1 MKLSNI
7 EINNFRQYYNSV
19 SIDLTTN
26 SDQNIILIG
35 GRNGYGKTNLLL
47 SIVWCFYGEKISQ
60 IDDNFKKEIQ
70 KEKNYSSFMQQSINW
85 TARKENKDSFSVS
98 ILVSE
103 IELPELNRLNS
114 NSESVMITRTFNV
127 VSMNEQLSI
136 FDPISNVE
144 IFDDEADKINFIND
158 YIIPI
163 DAAKFVFFDAEKI
176 SEIANLSIKEE
187 GSFINDALG
196 KILGLDTYDTLIED
210 IEFYINNLKKESAT
224 KNLQEQI
231 IDREN
236 AVKLSENKISGEN
249 GLEEKNAEFQKKI
262 DDLKKEIRKYDTLIS
277 QHSKQGNSIFDRD
290 KTISEIEKLK
300 IKELELSE
308 KFNELSEIIPLAIL
322 TGKLEAVNEHLEIQE
337 KNELSQ
343 NSSRENSEKIENF
356 IELLF
361 NRPPE
366 PENSSMSF
374 KDKHFYYEKAQNLG
388 SELFNNIGDYQELE
402 FEHDLNNAEKNLIS
416 DAINLV
422 NSQSKD
428 LFDTTTKEFNE
439 VQIKLSELNKILS
452 KVDADQEDDFI
463 LETIAEKETA
473 EHKITS
479 HNIAIGENKE
489 QVRKLQ
495 KDILR
500 LKQELTGFVKKVDV
514 NAQNKLKIK
523 ESQKY
528 IDVLNSFLDE
538 QKSKHKDSL
547 EKTILSELKVLMH
560 KLGSEENNS
569 KFIEDVKVT
578 ILTSGQ
584 GMKITLLDQDDNEIR
599 KESLSSGEKQIYI
612 SCLIKA
618 ILNESI
624 QSLPIFIDTP
634 LGRLDEEHRDNI
646 TKKYYPTLSEQVVL
660 FSTNSEITPKRYKDI
675 FDNISKSY
683 LLFNDGANTNL
694 KNGYFN
700 TTSND

>member
-1 MKLSNI
+1 MKLSEI
-7 EINNFRQYYNSV
+7 KINNFRQYYKEVN
-19 SIDLTTN
+19 IDLTTN
-26 SDQNIILIG
+26 SDENIILIG
-35 GRNGYGKTNLLL
+35 GRNGYGKTNFLI
-47 SIVWCFYGEKISQ
+47 SIVWCLYGRQIEKV
-60 IDDNFKKEIQ
+60 DNNFKQEIK
-70 KEKNYSSFMQQSINW
+70 KEKNYDSFMFQSLNW
-85 TARKENKDSFSVS
+85 TAKKENKDTFSVS
-98 ILVSE
+98 LLISE
-103 IELPELNRLNS
+103 IELPELKKLNS
-114 NSESVMITRTFNV
+114 NSESVIITRKFNV
-127 VSMNEQLSI
+127 SSMSEELMILDADSKM
-136 FDPISNVE
+136 E

-196 KILGLDTYDTLIED
+196 KILGLDTYDTLIDD
-210 IEFYINNLKKESAT
+210 IEFYINSLKKEGAT

-231 IDREN
+231 IDKEKAIELFNIDIEKLEEEN
-236 AVKLSENKISGEN
+236 AEKLKE
-249 GLEEKNAEFQKKI
+249 I
-262 DDLKKEIRKYDTLIS
+262 DDLKKSIRKYDNFIS
-277 QHSKQGNSIFDRD
+277 QHSKQGNSIFDRES
-290 KTISEIEKLK
+290 ISSEIEKLQAK
-300 IKELELSE
+300 RLELSE
-308 KFNELSEIIPLAIL
+308 KFNELSEIIPLTIL
-322 TGKLEAVNEHLEIQE
+322 TGKLEEVSEHLEIQE

-343 NSSRENSEKIENF
+343 NSSKENSEKIENF

-361 NRPPE
+361 NKPPE
-366 PENSSMSF
+366 PDNSTMSF
-374 KDKHFYYEKAQNLG
+374 RDKNFYYEKAKNLG
-388 SELFNNIGDYQELE
+388 SELFSDNGDYQELE
-402 FEHDLNNAEKNLIS
+402 FEHDLNNSEKNIIK

-422 NSQSKD
+422 NEQSKS
-428 LFDTTTKEFNE
+428 LFETTIEEFNE
-439 VQIKLSELNKILS
+439 VQIKLLELNKTLS
-452 KVDADQEDDFI
+452 KVDADQEDEYI
-463 LETIAEKETA
+463 LEAISEKETA
-473 EHKITS
+473 EYKRDIS
-479 HNIAIGENKE
+479 KEQIGGNKE
-489 QVRKLQ
+489 KIKKLESDIVRLNQQLQ
-495 KDILR
+495 TL
-500 LKQELTGFVKKVDV
+500 VKKVDV
-514 NAQNKLKIK
+514 NEQNKLKIK

-528 IDVLNSFLDE
+528 IDVLNSFLEE
-538 QKSKHKDSL
+538 QKSKHKNSL
-547 EKTILSELKVLMH
+547 EKTILSELKILMH
-560 KLGSEENNS
+560 KLDSDENNS

-578 ILTSGQ
+578 ILASGQ

-646 TKKYYPTLSEQVVL
+646 TKKYYPALSEQVVL

-675 FDNISKSY
+675 SENISKSY

>member
-1 MKLSNI
+1 MKLSTI
-7 EINNFRQYYNSV
+7 EINNFRQYYNAV
-19 SIDLTTN
+19 IIDLSTKSN
-26 SDQNIILIG
+26 QNIVVIG

-47 SIVWCFYGEKISQ
+47 SIVWCLYGEKISQ

-85 TARKENKDSFSVS
+85 SAKKENKDTFSVS
-98 ILVSE
+98 LVVSE
-103 IELPELNRLNS
+103 IELPELKKLNS
-114 NSESVMITRTFNV
+114 NSESVIITRTFNV
-127 VSMNEQLSI
+127 TSMNEILSI
-136 FDPISNVE
+136 SDPNSKME
-144 IFDDEADKINFIND
+144 IFDDEVDKINFIND

-196 KILGLDTYDTLIED
+196 KILGLDTYDSLIED
-210 IEFYINNLKKESAT
+210 IEFFINSLKKEGAN

-231 IDREN
+231 VDKEKAIELSEIDIEKLEEEN
-236 AVKLSENKISGEN
+236 AEKLKE
-249 GLEEKNAEFQKKI
+249 I
-262 DDLKKEIRKYDTLIS
+262 DDLKKTIRQYDNLIS
-277 QHSKQGNSIFDRD
+277 QHSKQGNSTFDRES
-290 KTISEIEKLK
+290 ILSEIEKLK
-300 IKELELSE
+300 AKELELSDR
-308 KFNELSEIIPLAIL
+308 FNELSEIIPLTIL
-322 TGKLEAVNEHLEIQE
+322 TGKLEEVSEHLEIQE
-337 KNELSQ
+337 KNSISQ
-343 NSSRENSEKIENF
+343 NSSKENFEKIESF

-361 NRPPE
+361 NKPPE
-366 PENSSMSF
+366 PENSTLSF
-374 KDKHFYYEKAQNLG
+374 KDKLFYYEKAQNLG
-388 SELFNNIGDYQELE
+388 SELFTSSGDYQELE
-402 FEHDLNNAEKNLIS
+402 FEHDLSNAEKSLIN

-422 NSQSKD
+422 NEHSKD
-428 LFDTTTKEFNE
+428 LFETTIEEFNE
-439 VQIKLSELNKILS
+439 IQIKLSELNKTLS
-452 KVDADQEDDFI
+452 KVDADLEDELI
-463 LETIAEKETA
+463 LEYSSKKETA
-473 EHKITS
+473 DYNITEHNRK
-479 HNIAIGENKE
+479 IGENNQLITKLKNDI
-489 QVRKLQ
+489 VRLSQ
-495 KDILR
+495 QL
-500 LKQELTGFVKKVDV
+500 LTLVKKVDV

-528 IDVLNSFLDE
+528 IDVLNSFLEE
-538 QKSKHKDSL
+538 QKNKHKSSL
-547 EKTILSELKVLMH
+547 EKSILSELKILMH
-560 KLGSEENNS
+560 KLGSEENSS

-578 ILTSGQ
+578 ILASGQ

-646 TKKYYPTLSEQVVL
+646 TRKYYPSLSEQVVL

-675 FDNISKSY
+675 SENISKSY
-683 LLFNDGANTNL
+683 LLFNDGANTSL

-700 TTSND
+700 STSND

>member
-1 MKLSNI
+1 MKFSNI
-7 EINNFRQYYNSV
+7 KINNFRQYYNAV
-19 SIDLTTN
+19 NIDLTT
-26 SDQNIILIG
+26 DIDRNIVVIG

-47 SIVWCFYGEKISQ
+47 SIVWCLYGEKISQ

-85 TARKENKDSFSVS
+85 TAKRENKDTFSVS
-98 ILVSE
+98 IEVSE
-103 IELPELNRLNS
+103 IELPDLNKLNS
-114 NSESVMITRTFNV
+114 NSDSVIITRTFNV
-127 VSMNEQLSI
+127 TSMNETLSI
-136 FDPISNVE
+136 SDTNSKME

-210 IEFYINNLKKESAT
+210 IEFYINTLKKEGAT

-231 IDREN
+231 VDKEKAIELSNIDIEKLEEEN
-236 AVKLSENKISGEN
+236 AEKLKE
-249 GLEEKNAEFQKKI
+249 I
-262 DDLKKEIRKYDTLIS
+262 DDLKKTIRQYDNLIS
-277 QHSKQGNSIFDRD
+277 QHSKQGNSTFDRES
-290 KTISEIEKLK
+290 ILSEIEKLK
-300 IKELELSE
+300 AKEFELSE

-322 TGKLEAVNEHLEIQE
+322 TGKLEEVSEHLEIQE
-337 KNELSQ
+337 KNSISQ
-343 NSSRENSEKIENF
+343 NSSKENAEKIENF

-361 NRPPE
+361 NKPPE
-366 PENSSMSF
+366 PENSTLSL
-374 KDKHFYYEKAQNLG
+374 KDKLFYYDKAKKLG
-388 SELFNNIGDYQELE
+388 SELFASNGDNQELE
-402 FEHDLNNAEKNLIS
+402 FEHDLSNAEKSLIN

-422 NSQSKD
+422 NEHSKD
-428 LFDTTTKEFNE
+428 LFETTIEEFNE
-439 VQIKLSELNKILS
+439 VQIQLSELNKTLS
-452 KVDADQEDDFI
+452 KVDADLEDELI
-463 LETIAEKETA
+463 LEYSSKKETA
-473 EHKITS
+473 DYNITE
-479 HNIAIGENKE
+479 NNRKIGENNQQITKLRSDI
-489 QVRKLQ
+489 VRLNQ
-495 KDILR
+495 QLST
-500 LKQELTGFVKKVDV
+500 LVKKVDI
-514 NAQNKLKIK
+514 NAQNKIKIK

-528 IDVLNSFLDE
+528 IDVLNTFLEE
-538 QKSKHKDSL
+538 QKNKHKDSL
-547 EKTILSELKVLMH
+547 EKTILSELKILMH
-560 KLGSEENNS
+560 KLGSEENSS

-578 ILTSGQ
+578 ILASGQ

-646 TKKYYPTLSEQVVL
+646 TRKYYPALSEQVVL

-675 FDNISKSY
+675 SENISKSY
-683 LLFNDGANTNL
+683 LLFNDGANTSL

>member
-1 MKLSNI
+1 MKLSHI
-7 EINNFRQYYNSV
+7 EINNFRQYYNAV
-19 SIDLTTN
+19 NIDLTTN
-26 SDQNIILIG
+26 SDENIIIIG

-47 SIVWCFYGEKISQ
+47 SIVWSLYGEKISQ

-85 TARKENKDSFSVS
+85 TAKKENKDNFSVG

-103 IELPELNRLNS
+103 IELPELNKLNS
-114 NSESVMITRTFNV
+114 NSESVKITRTFNV
-127 VSMNEQLSI
+127 TSMNEQLSI
-136 FDPISNVE
+136 IDPISNIE

-210 IEFYINNLKKESAT
+210 VEFYINNLKKEGAT

-231 IDREN
+231 VNKEKAIELSNIDIEKLEEEN
-236 AVKLSENKISGEN
+236 AEKLKE
-249 GLEEKNAEFQKKI
+249 I
-262 DDLKKEIRKYDTLIS
+262 DDLKKTIRQYNNLIS
-277 QHSKQGNSIFDRD
+277 QHSKQGNSTFDRES
-290 KTISEIEKLK
+290 ILSEIEKLK
-300 IKELELSE
+300 TKEIELSE

-322 TGKLEAVNEHLEIQE
+322 TGKLEEVNEHLEIQE

-343 NSSRENSEKIENF
+343 NSSKENSEKIESF

-361 NRPPE
+361 NKPPE
-366 PENSSMSF
+366 PDNSTMSF
-374 KDKHFYYEKAQNLG
+374 KDKLFYYEKAQNLG
-388 SELFNNIGDYQELE
+388 SELFSNIGDFQELE

-428 LFDTTTKEFNE
+428 LFEKTIEEFNK
-439 VQIKLSELNKILS
+439 VQIKLSELNKTLS
-452 KVDADQEDDFI
+452 KVDADLEDELI
-463 LETIAEKETA
+463 LEYSSKKDTA
-473 EHKITS
+473 DYNITE
-479 HNIAIGENKE
+479 NNRKIGENNQQITKLKSDI
-489 QVRKLQ
+489 VRLNQ
-495 KDILR
+495 QL
-500 LKQELTGFVKKVDV
+500 LTLVKKVDV

-547 EKTILSELKVLMH
+547 EKTILSELKILMH
-560 KLGSEENNS
+560 KLGSEENSS

-578 ILTSGQ
+578 ILASGQ

-646 TKKYYPTLSEQVVL
+646 TKKYYPALSEQVVL

-675 FDNISKSY
+675 SDNISKSY

-694 KNGYFN
+694 KKGYFN

>member
-1 MKLSNI
+1 MKFSNI
-7 EINNFRQYYNSV
+7 KINNFRQYYNAV
-19 SIDLTTN
+19 NIDLTT
-26 SDQNIILIG
+26 DTDRNIVVIG

-47 SIVWCFYGEKISQ
+47 SIVWCLYGEKISQ

-85 TARKENKDSFSVS
+85 TAKRENKDTFSVS
-98 ILVSE
+98 IKVSE
-103 IELPELNRLNS
+103 IELPELSKLNS
-114 NSESVMITRTFNV
+114 NSDNVIITRTFNV
-127 VSMNEQLSI
+127 TSMNETLSI
-136 FDPISNVE
+136 SDTNSNME

-210 IEFYINNLKKESAT
+210 IEFYINTLKKEGAT

-231 IDREN
+231 VDKEKAIELSEIDIEKLEEEN
-236 AVKLSENKISGEN
+236 AEKLKE
-249 GLEEKNAEFQKKI
+249 I
-262 DDLKKEIRKYDTLIS
+262 DDLKKTIRQYDNLIS
-277 QHSKQGNSIFDRD
+277 QHSKQGNSTFDRD
-290 KTISEIEKLK
+290 SILSEIEKLK
-300 IKELELSE
+300 AKEFELSE
-308 KFNELSEIIPLAIL
+308 RFNELSEIIPLAIL
-322 TGKLEAVNEHLEIQE
+322 TGKLEEVSEHLEIQD
-337 KNELSQ
+337 KNTISQ
-343 NSSRENSEKIENF
+343 NSSKENSEKIENF

-361 NRPPE
+361 NKPPE
-366 PENSSMSF
+366 PENSTMSF
-374 KDKHFYYEKAQNLG
+374 KDKLFYYDKAKNLG
-388 SELFNNIGDYQELE
+388 SELFASNGDYQDLE
-402 FEHDLNNAEKNLIS
+402 FEHDLNNSEKSLIY

-422 NSQSKD
+422 SSQSKD
-428 LFDTTTKEFNE
+428 LFETTIEEFNKTR
-439 VQIKLSELNKILS
+439 IKLAELNKTLS
-452 KVDADQEDDFI
+452 KVDADMEDELI
-463 LETIAEKETA
+463 LDYSSKKETA
-473 EHKITS
+473 DYNITE
-479 HNIAIGENKE
+479 NNRKIGENNQQINKLKGDI
-489 QVRKLQ
+489 VRLNQ
-495 KDILR
+495 QLSV
-500 LKQELTGFVKKVDV
+500 LVKKVDV
-514 NAQNKLKIK
+514 NAQNKIKIK

-528 IDVLNSFLDE
+528 IDVLISFLEE
-538 QKSKHKDSL
+538 QKNKHKDSL
-547 EKTILSELKVLMH
+547 EKTILSELKILMH
-560 KLGSEENNS
+560 KLGSEENSS

-578 ILTSGQ
+578 ILASGQ

-646 TKKYYPTLSEQVVL
+646 TKKYYPALSEQVVL
-660 FSTNSEITPKRYKDI
+660 FSTNSEITPKRHKDI
-675 FDNISKSY
+675 SANISKSY

-694 KNGYFN
+694 KTGYFQGYEN
-700 TTSND
+700 